1 MKYVKKYTFRLNVV
15 VYATNGESESEAIE
29 IFCDSPESW
38 TFRPEDLELIGEEV
52 VDTRVEYCNS

>member
-15 VYATNGESESEAIE
+15 VYAINGEYESGARE

-38 TFRPEDLELIGEEV
+38 TFRPEDLELIDEEV

>member
-1 MKYVKKYTFRLNVV
+1 MKYVKKYTFRLNVEF
-15 VYATNGESESEAIE
+15 YALHKESESEARS

-38 TFRPEDLELIGEEV
+38 SFKPEDLELICEEV